1 MLIKQRV
8 LTVKTVLICHD

>member
-8 LTVKTVLICHD
+8 LTVKSVIISHD